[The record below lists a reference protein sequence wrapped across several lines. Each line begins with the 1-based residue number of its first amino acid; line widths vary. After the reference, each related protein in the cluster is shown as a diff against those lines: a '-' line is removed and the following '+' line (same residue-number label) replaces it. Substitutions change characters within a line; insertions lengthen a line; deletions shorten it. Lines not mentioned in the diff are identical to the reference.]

1 MATREE
7 EKAGSAVCDGARA
20 AARLGAHP
28 KVFAEG
34 GLGRLQE
41 DRCSEVNLE
50 SGDQKLVHPCH
61 RPGHSVASYLGVRV
75 GDRGKVRGSIFSFAI
90 SAWGRGKGS
99 RRF

>member
-7 EKAGSAVCDGARA
+7 EKAGSAICDGARA
-20 AARLGAHP
+20 AVRLGAHP

-34 GLGRLQE
+34 GLGRLQKY
-41 DRCSEVNLE
+41 RCSEVNLE
-50 SGDQKLVHPCH
+50 SGDQKLVHPSH

-75 GDRGKVRGSIFSFAI
+75 GDRGKVSAANFNYSEI
-90 SAWGRGKGS
+90 SWGRGKGT